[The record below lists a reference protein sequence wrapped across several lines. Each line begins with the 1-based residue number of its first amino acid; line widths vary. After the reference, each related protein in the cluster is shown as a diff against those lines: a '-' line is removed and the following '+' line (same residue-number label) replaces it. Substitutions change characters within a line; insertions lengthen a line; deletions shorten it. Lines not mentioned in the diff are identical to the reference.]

1 MKTFTTIFFLVVLL
15 NSCFAQ
21 PYLGQTPPGIIP
33 EKFAPGV
40 ISLNNRLETYPTFSP
55 DGKDMYFSVVNAS
68 WLNGVIF
75 HTQERNGVW
84 TIPDT
89 ADFSK
94 NIYINWESF
103 ISPDGNKQFFASN
116 RPPSLSKDI
125 WMMNR
130 TSDTTWSTPVRL
142 NSPINSSA
150 EDGSAC
156 VTNNGTLYFKSARG
170 GGINGSMLYKS
181 LLIDSTYSQIEN
193 LGNTIHTVNGESEPF
208 MSPDESYLIFTSPSR
223 PGGHDGYDL
232 WICFRKTNGTWTEPV
247 NMGQNI
253 NTALNEYG
261 PRVTQDGN
269 YLFFTR
275 DNGSTSMDIYWVSA
289 NIIDSLRSVNVS
301 ISNQSE
307 NMASDYKLFQNYP
320 NPFNPSTVISYSLP
334 GNSFVSL
341 KIYNILGKEIA
352 SLVNSVQR
360 RGSHDITL
368 NTNNMNL
375 SSGVYLYTLI
385 ATEINTNKVF
395 KESKVMN
402 FIK

>member
-1 MKTFTTIFFLVVLL
+1 MKTFTTIFLLVVLL

-21 PYLGQTPPGIIP
+21 PYLGQTPPGSIP
-33 EKFAPGV
+33 QIFAPGI
-40 ISLNNRLETYPTFSP
+40 ISLSNRLETYPTFSP
-55 DGKDMYFSVVNAS
+55 DGRDMFFSVVNAS

-223 PGGHDGYDL
+223 PGGHGGYDL

-253 NTALNEYG
+253 NTALDEYG

>member
-1 MKTFTTIFFLVVLL
+1 MKIFIFPVLLLVLL
-15 NSCFAQ
+15 NYSFAQ
-21 PYLGQTPPGIIP
+21 PYLGQTPPGSIP
-33 EKFAPGV
+33 QKFAPGI
-40 ISLNNRLETYPTFSP
+40 ISLPIRLETYPTFSP
-55 DGKDMYFSVVNAS
+55 DGSDMYFSVVNAS

-89 ADFSK
+89 AAFSK

-130 TSDTTWSTPVRL
+130 TSDTTWSNPVRL
-142 NSPINSSA
+142 NSPINSNV

-170 GGINGSMLYKS
+170 GGINGSMLYRS

-193 LGNTIHTVNGESEPF
+193 LGNIIHTVAQETEPF

-223 PGGHDGYDL
+223 SGGHGGYDL
-232 WICFRKTNGTWTEPV
+232 WICFRKMDGSWTEPV
-247 NMGQNI
+247 NMGPNI
-253 NTALNEYG
+253 NSALDEYG

-289 NIIDSLRSVNVS
+289 GIIDSLKSTVISVN
-301 ISNQSE
+301 QSYE
-307 NMASDYKLFQNYP
+307 QITDRYKLFQNFP
-320 NPFNPSTVISYSLP
+320 NPFNPSTVISYSLIN
-334 GNSFVSL
+334 NSHVSIKL
-341 KIYNILGKEIA
+341 YDVLGKEITT
-352 SLVNSVQR
+352 LVNSFQK
-360 RGSHDITL
+360 RGMYDINL
-368 NTNNMNL
+368 DMNNLNLASGIYFYNINVRESNTNN
-375 SSGVYLYTLI
+375 VY
-385 ATEINTNKVF
+385 
-395 KESKVMN
+395 KETKVMN
-402 FIK
+402 YIK